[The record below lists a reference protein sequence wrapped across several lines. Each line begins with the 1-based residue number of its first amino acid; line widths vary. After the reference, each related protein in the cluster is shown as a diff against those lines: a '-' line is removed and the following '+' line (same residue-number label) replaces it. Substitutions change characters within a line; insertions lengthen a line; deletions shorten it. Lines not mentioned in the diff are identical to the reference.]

1 MEDGYEQNSS
11 LLVSDICIVIMAGGL
26 GKRMESDT
34 PKVLH
39 LITNKPMIVRV
50 IENAK
55 RLNPIKILIVVGQY
69 ENIIKQTLSKFIDI
83 NDVQFISQN
92 VALGTGHAI
101 QCCRD
106 ELMKYEDT
114 KTLILSG
121 DVPLLTS
128 ETMSM
133 ICKNININGCNLL
146 CTYIDNPQG
155 YGRIKMIND
164 KFCRIIEEKDC
175 SEYERKITLINGG
188 VYVFRTDVLCNNIML
203 LNNQNASNEYYLTDI
218 LEIIQKKYT
227 DTINICIL
235 PQEKSLE
242 LVGINTKEQLQT
254 LNNTLIATCYSK

>member
-39 LITNKPMIVRV
+39 LITNKPMIVSV

-69 ENIIKQTLSKFIDI
+69 VNIIKQTLSKFIDI

-114 KTLILSG
+114 KTLIKES
-121 DVPLLTS
+121 LLV
-128 ETMSM
+128 
-133 ICKNININGCNLL
+133 NIV
-146 CTYIDNPQG
+146 
-155 YGRIKMIND
+155 R
-164 KFCRIIEEKDC
+164 
-175 SEYERKITLINGG
+175 
-188 VYVFRTDVLCNNIML
+188 
-203 LNNQNASNEYYLTDI
+203 A
-218 LEIIQKKYT
+218 
-227 DTINICIL
+227 
-235 PQEKSLE
+235 
-242 LVGINTKEQLQT
+242 
-254 LNNTLIATCYSK
+254 